1 MGNIL
6 LVLVVLFLAGM
17 AFAGYKKGFIKI
29 ILTMAALIVT
39 IALSAIL
46 TPTITTILK
55 DKTPLYDTIYVKM
68 ESFVSGETQG
78 QVVDQTD
85 QQATALESLAL
96 PESIKNALIDK
107 NTGDSYI
114 AMGVDS
120 FAAYTAKSLTLIL
133 LNAISFI
140 ILFIIISIVFG
151 VIMQLANIFTKIP
164 LIKGANKMAGIAAGL
179 LEGILILWILAMIV
193 TACGATTWGQ
203 SALRMIDDS
212 VFLSFLYNNNLLT
225 KLITSI
231 F

>member
-6 LVLVVLFLAGM
+6 LVLVVVFLAIM

-29 ILTMAALIVT
+29 ILMMAALIVT
-39 IALSAIL
+39 ITLSAIL
-46 TPTITTILK
+46 TPTITGILK
-55 DKTPLYDTIYVKM
+55 DKTPVYDAIYVKM
-68 ESFVSGETQG
+68 ESFVSGQM
-78 QVVDQTD
+78 QDQAVDQTD
-85 QQATALESLAL
+85 QQAGALESMDL
-96 PESIKNALIDK
+96 PESIKNALINN

-120 FAAYTAKSLTLIL
+120 FAAYTAKSLTLFL

-140 ILFIIISIVFG
+140 ILFIIISIIFG

-164 LIKGANKMAGIAAGL
+164 LIRGANKMAGIAAGL
-179 LEGILILWILAMIV
+179 LEGILILWVLAMIV

-203 SALRMIDDS
+203 SVLKMIDDS